1 MAFSEAGIADF
12 TAEFVARKN
21 SGTDEPVSVLLWT
34 VIRTANRYWRN
45 GGMEATR
52 REFLGKVTAGA
63 AVYSAM
69 PLALALTA
77 CAAEG
82 SNQAAGEFDLSW
94 PSKLT
99 GKHKAVFDMAEIES
113 GYGLWRGN
121 AWVGQVQQF
130 MGAAASD
137 VSLATILRHNAIYLA
152 MNQAFWD
159 KYGVGK
165 KMNVTH
171 PMTQQPTDKNPVL
184 LDAAGGVPAPFDA
197 AALPKQQER
206 GVVYLGCNLAFMLDV
221 VPLVEATD
229 KVSNEEATKTA
240 KTYLIPGILLQ
251 PSGVFAATRAQEAG
265 CTYVKASW

>member
-1 MAFSEAGIADF
+1 
-12 TAEFVARKN
+12 
-21 SGTDEPVSVLLWT
+21 
-34 VIRTANRYWRN
+34 
-45 GGMEATR
+45 MEATR

-82 SNQAAGEFDLSW
+82 SNQAAGDFDLSW
-94 PSKLT
+94 PGKLT

-121 AWVGQVQQF
+121 AWAGQVQQF
-130 MGAAASD
+130 QGAAPTD
-137 VSLATILRHNAIYLA
+137 VSLVTILRHNAIYLA

-165 KMNVTH
+165 KMSVTH

-197 AALPKQQER
+197 AALPKQQEK
-206 GVVYLGCNLAFMLDV
+206 GVVYLACNLAFMLDV
-221 VPLVEATD
+221 VPLVETTD
-229 KVSNEEATKTA
+229 KVSTEAATKTA
-240 KTYLIPGILLQ
+240 KSYILPGVLLQ

-265 CTYVKASW
+265 CNYVKAS

>member
-1 MAFSEAGIADF
+1 
-12 TAEFVARKN
+12 
-21 SGTDEPVSVLLWT
+21 
-34 VIRTANRYWRN
+34 
-45 GGMEATR
+45 MEATR

-82 SNQAAGEFDLSW
+82 SNQAAGDFDLSW
-94 PSKLT
+94 AGKLT

-121 AWVGQVQQF
+121 AWAGQVQQYL
-130 MGAAASD
+130 GAAPTD
-137 VSLATILRHNAIYLA
+137 VSLVTILRHNAIYLA

-159 KYGVGK
+159 KYGVGS
-165 KMNVTH
+165 KMSVTH
-171 PMTQQPTDKNPVL
+171 PMTQAATTKTPVL
-184 LDAAGGVPAPFDA
+184 LGPADGVPAPFDA

-206 GVVYLGCNLAFMLDV
+206 GVVYLGCNLAFMLDI
-221 VPLVEATD
+221 VPLVETTD
-229 KVSNEEATKTA
+229 KVSTEEATKTA
-240 KTYLIPGILLQ
+240 KSYILPGVLLQ

-265 CTYVKASW
+265 CTYVKAS